1 MSISQ
6 KHGAAG
12 RGGHSV
18 FRGLPYD
25 IGAIGI
31 GQDQAGVLWKL
42 AGWQALGDRKEKP
55 VAIGVIIAPFARW
68 LSLRRFESYLHHHI
82 DSIWIS
88 RSKPPA

>member
-42 AGWQALGDRKEKP
+42 AGWQALGDRRKTCRNRRDNRAICPLAKP
-55 VAIGVIIAPFARW
+55 
-68 LSLRRFESYLHHHI
+68 S
-82 DSIWIS
+82 
-88 RSKPPA
+88 